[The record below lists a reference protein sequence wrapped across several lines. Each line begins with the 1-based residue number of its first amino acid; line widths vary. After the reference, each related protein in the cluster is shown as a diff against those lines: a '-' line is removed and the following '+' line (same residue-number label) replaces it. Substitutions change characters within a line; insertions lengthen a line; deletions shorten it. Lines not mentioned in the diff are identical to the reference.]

1 MFSRSSAMFS
11 PIELAFLFL
20 ISFSFSFFFFSL
32 VSFLCI
38 YQNKAFKPNLCT
50 FLTVPVLLQFV
61 MSTRGSAT
69 E

>member
-20 ISFSFSFFFFSL
+20 IFFLFFCF
-32 VSFLCI
+32 VSFVYTRI
-38 YQNKAFKPNLCT
+38 KPLNQTCT

>member
-20 ISFSFSFFFFSL
+20 IFFLFRFFSFPLFRFF
-32 VSFLCI
+32 CI

-50 FLTVPVLLQFV
+50 FLKVPVLLQFV

>member
-20 ISFSFSFFFFSL
+20 IFLHFFSFLLFRFF
-32 VSFLCI
+32 CI
-38 YQNKAFKPNLCT
+38 YQKKAFKPNLCT